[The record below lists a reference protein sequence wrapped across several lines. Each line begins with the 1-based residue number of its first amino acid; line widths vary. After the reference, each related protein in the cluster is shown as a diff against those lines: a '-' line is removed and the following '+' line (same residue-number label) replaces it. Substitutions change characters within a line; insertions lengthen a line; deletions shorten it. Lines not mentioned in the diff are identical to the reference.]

1 MHINK
6 LIYLLLAA
14 SWSINIYAAQ
24 ATHKTANFWDNATVY
39 FMLTDR
45 FNNGDQSND
54 LSYNRTAKP
63 AVLRGFEGGDIKGI
77 IKKIEEGY
85 FTKLG
90 VDAIWMTPLIEQVHG
105 YDESAGLTYS
115 YHGYWPKDW
124 TAIDANYGSEADLK
138 QMIKVAHKYNIK
150 VLMDVIINH
159 TGPETKSDW
168 AWPSDWIRT
177 SPICQWNNYQQ
188 NTQCALATSLTD
200 IKTESEANV
209 ELPQQLLSKWK
220 KEGRLEQELAELEL
234 FFKRT
239 EYPRAPKYY
248 LVKWLTDWVKE
259 YGVDGFRVDTAKHVE
274 ADIWTVLKKES
285 KFSFNAW
292 KKNNPEQVKDDIPF
306 YMVGE
311 VFNWGLN
318 DYKNT
323 VKNGRGYDYGDKQV
337 DFFDYGFDAL
347 INMGFVAHASQ
358 SAETIFSSYS
368 KSLNK
373 GALKGKGI
381 LNYIG
386 SHDDP
391 DSYDIKRE
399 KTFDTA
405 FKLMLA
411 PGGVQIYYG
420 DELARP
426 MIAENAYGD
435 ANMRT
440 FMNWQDIEKP
450 DTQAILAHWQKLGQF
465 RKQQNAVGSG
475 KHMQLNQSPYIFK
488 RELNNEEPVLVAKDL
503 PKGNK
508 NISVYEL
515 FDDGEVLFDYYSN
528 QTVTVKNGKIAINSD
543 FTYLLIGKA
552 NSSANNVNIGK

>member
-1 MHINK
+1 MRFQN
-6 LIYLLLAA
+6 LIILFIAVIFSANL
-14 SWSINIYAAQ
+14 YAEQ
-24 ATHKTANFWDNATVY
+24 TTPEFWKNATVY

-45 FNNGDQSND
+45 FNNGDTTND
-54 LSYNRTAKP
+54 HSYNRTEKSAT
-63 AVLRGFEGGDIKGI
+63 LRGFEGGDIKGI
-77 IKKIEEGY
+77 IEKIEDGY
-85 FTKLG
+85 FTRLG

-105 YDESAGLTYS
+105 YDDSSGLTYS

-124 TAIDANYGSEADLK
+124 TAVDDNFGTEADLQK
-138 QMIKVAHKYNIK
+138 MISLAHKHNIK

-168 AWPSDWIRT
+168 AWPKDWIRT
-177 SPICQWNNYQQ
+177 TPLCKWNNYKE

-200 IKTESEANV
+200 IKTESDAEV
-209 ELPQQLLSKWK
+209 KLPPKLLKKWQD
-220 KEGRLEQELAELEL
+220 EGRLELEL
-234 FFKRT
+234 SELDTFFSRT
-239 EYPRAPKYY
+239 GYPRAPKYY
-248 LVKWLTDWVKE
+248 IVKWLTDWVKE

-285 KFSFNAW
+285 ELAFSTW
-292 KKNNPEQVKDDIPF
+292 KKNSPKQVMDDVPF

-318 DYKNT
+318 GYKNT
-323 VKNGRGYDYGDKQV
+323 AKNGRSYDYGDKQV
-337 DFFDYGFDAL
+337 DFFEHGFDAL

-358 SAETIFSSYS
+358 PAEQIFSSYS
-368 KSLNK
+368 QSLN
-373 GALKGKGI
+373 GGVLDGLGV
-381 LNYIG
+381 LSYIG

-426 MIAENAYGD
+426 MHAKDAFGD

-440 FMNWQDIEKP
+440 FMNWEDLTQSATQD
-450 DTQAILAHWQKLGQF
+450 ILAHWQKLGKF
-465 RKQQNAVGSG
+465 RQAHDSVGSG
-475 KHMQLNQSPYIFK
+475 KHKILNKTPYIFK
-488 RELNNEEPVLVAKDL
+488 REFGTQDKVLVAKGL
-503 PKGNK
+503 SIGNK
-508 NISVYEL
+508 NISVYKL
-515 FDDGEVLFDYYSN
+515 FKNGDVLFDYYSN
-528 QTVTVKNGKIAINSD
+528 QEVIVINGKISLSSE
-543 FTYLLIGKA
+543 FTYLLLGKA
-552 NSSANNVNIGK
+552 K